1 MQNASSQEDK
11 IVSLLSQ
18 RGMARL
24 SEFTKNGITY
34 DAVLR
39 MKRMGRI
46 AQLSRGLYQLSNA
59 RLDANHFLAQAAK
72 RVPKGVICL
81 FSALAYHE
89 LTDRIPRRIWVATG
103 PRDWRPKI
111 TDAPIEIVR
120 FGPIVY
126 RAGIETHVIERVP
139 VRIYSPAKT
148 IVDILHYSSR
158 QRHHGCGNADFHE
171 ALQAM
176 KEVLRARM
184 AMRSEIIHYAHQAR
198 IWHLVRL
205 YLGRT

>member
-1 MQNASSQEDK
+1 
-11 IVSLLSQ
+11 
-18 RGMARL
+18 
-24 SEFTKNGITY
+24 
-34 DAVLR
+34 
-39 MKRMGRI
+39 MKRMGLVV
-46 AQLSRGLYQLSNA
+46 QLSRGLYQLANA
-59 RLDANHFLAQAAK
+59 RPDANHFLAQAAK

-103 PRDWRPKI
+103 SRDWRPKI
-111 TDAPIEIVR
+111 TDTPIEIVR
-120 FGPIVY
+120 FGPIVF

-158 QRHHGCGNADFHE
+158 QRHHGCGNADFQE
-171 ALQAM
+171 ALQVM

-184 AMRSEIIHYAHQAR
+184 AMRSEIVHYAHQAR

-205 YLGRT
+205 FWDEHKCALND